1 MKRIFLLTVSL
12 LFIGVGVVRA
22 DKDYVITKSE
32 LPVKAREFVDK
43 YFAKSKISYVKEER
57 DFFER
62 NYQVFFADGSKVEF
76 YRNGE
81 WREVDCR
88 YTEVPAVIVP
98 SAILNYVREHFA
110 GEIILK
116 IERERSDYDVK
127 ISNKLELTFDKNF
140 KIKEI
145 DD

>member
-62 NYQVFFADGSKVEF
+62 NYQVFFADGSNVEF

-88 YTEVPAVIVP
+88 
-98 SAILNYVREHFA
+98 
-110 GEIILK
+110 
-116 IERERSDYDVK
+116 
-127 ISNKLELTFDKNF
+127 
-140 KIKEI
+140 
-145 DD
+145 